1 MPVVL
6 GRNSLTQF
14 TTSDWAGNNTTIRVI
29 SQVDENGEMLPSNVR
44 LLSPATPVDE
54 NPWGYWFNNTA
65 TFSVNGKT
73 FCAIVSEDPAS
84 FYQFLMD
91 CVGKLVITIERSSN
105 DTRYQSNNHAQNGQG
120 NYGTQATDTYLDW

>member
-1 MPVVL
+1 MPIV

-14 TTSDWAGNNTTIRVI
+14 TTSDWNGNNTTIRVI
-29 SQVDENGEMLPSNVR
+29 SQVDENGEMLPGNVT
-44 LLSPATPVDE
+44 LLSPAREQDPA
-54 NPWGYWFNNTA
+54 NPWSSWFDNTA

-91 CVGKLVITIERSSN
+91 CIGKLVITIERSSN

-120 NYGTQATDTYLDW
+120 NYRIQATDTYID